1 MSSLRNHHDGADPGQ
16 RETEANMTTRQSA
29 GISVMATT
37 GQQLFIRYD
46 AASNAMVF
54 SESNWSADPV
64 RSGVLPRT
72 QLSKRVE
79 AGRTL
84 RLVARRAEFGPQ
96 AA

>member
-1 MSSLRNHHDGADPGQ
+1 MAHNS
-16 RETEANMTTRQSA
+16 SA

-54 SESNWSADPV
+54 SESNWSSDPV
-64 RSGVLPRT
+64 RSGVLPKT
-72 QLSKRVE
+72 QLRERISTATV
-79 AGRTL
+79 T
-84 RLVARRAEFGPQ
+84 RLQPRRPR